1 MSSETP
7 RKSSVRNV
15 NAEHQASLSLND
27 RLGLSITAIVGTM
40 WCAYA
45 FAMLAFFALP
55 SAMGSD
61 ILGNRTLLIVQW
73 ISQTFIQ
80 LVLLSVIMVGQNL
93 QGRHAEL
100 RAEADYETNVKAE
113 GEIESLMVLL
123 NSMDQE
129 KLDAIL
135 AILKGGQPR
144 AGPATT

>member
-1 MSSETP
+1 MSSKAP
-7 RKSSVRNV
+7 RKSSVRDV
-15 NAEHQASLSLND
+15 NAEHQATLSLND

-55 SAMGSD
+55 AALGSA
-61 ILGNRTLLIVQW
+61 ILGNRTLLLVQW

-93 QGRHAEL
+93 QGRHSEL
-100 RAEADYETNVKAE
+100 RAEADYETNLKAE
-113 GEIESLMVLL
+113 GEIESLMVKL

-135 AILKGGQPR
+135 AILRGGQ
-144 AGPATT
+144 AHAAPAAT